1 MVSRINVSTAPATA
15 VDVAATIGVLDI
27 FGFESFGTN
36 SLEQLL
42 INFANE
48 KLQQQFTWYVFK
60 LEQQEYTKEG
70 ITWNPVDFKDNQPI
84 LDVIEGQGSLLALL
98 DEECRL
104 QSGSDDTFVQ
114 KLRRAGKRGT
124 VATGDGDPVEVLTF
138 PKRTQTPS
146 FILRHYAGF
155 VTYSAENFRDKNKD
169 AVHPQ
174 LLELLK
180 QSSTFVRSLF
190 STSSSTSDN
199 GSVGKLRGGSKMV
212 TLGSSFKG
220 QLTSLVATINS
231 TTVHYVRCIK
241 PNSEKSPDTFDLA
254 GVSSQ
259 LRCQGILEAIRISRA
274 AYPNRLLH
282 LQLLQR
288 YSMCVYDESLR
299 KDTESTLAGTFAR
312 ASEGDSL
319 AAAMKLLAALK
330 LDPSL
335 PNGNYQMGKTKCFMK
350 RNAMEKLEAARSRV
364 LTRFCVRIQAD
375 ARAWLRR
382 HEYATILRSSALVQR
397 VGRGMLARARARQER
412 AAIVLQAIV
421 RCTLAMEQHARTI
434 SGVVALQAVVR
445 GADARRTTVAL
456 RRDLAATFIQASY
469 LAWAGAARFTSLRV
483 AAVVIQ
489 REARRWIHV
498 VRYRS
503 MRDEAREEAS
513 LYAQVAKL
521 KNQLHAECERRAQV
535 EAEND
540 LLKQQLGNR
549 ESTRVSSTA
558 VTNSASAEQRSLDE
572 TRSFTS
578 PMSRAPAPVAGV
590 AVASV
595 STPSSRAGG
604 SPAGWLEGFGGLVS
618 GGAKASTYSASEI
631 EAIDRERMMLKK
643 KLSTEARNTQRIIDE
658 KEKKIKALQQRDLRA
673 SRKSAQET
681 GMLHEERKKNA
692 KLQDE
697 LRFAKS
703 TNQHVAAF
711 SRMISRAVVA
721 WFRRDLRREMEVT
734 RDDRCA
740 TSNAIALIVNAGD
753 AHGMRHHL
761 GCCSCSVNQIE
772 TIREERCA
780 TTDEHMQGL

>member
-1 MVSRINVSTAPATA
+1 MSILLNCVDRSRP
-15 VDVAATIGVLDI
+15 
-27 FGFESFGTN
+27 GFESFGIN

-60 LEQQEYTKEG
+60 LEQQEYKKEG
-70 ITWNPVDFKDNQPI
+70 ITWNPVDFQDNQPI
-84 LDVIEGQGSLLALL
+84 LDAIEGQGSLLALL

-114 KLRRAGKRGT
+114 KLRQAGKRGT
-124 VATGDGDPVEVLTF
+124 VATGEGNPVEVLTF
-138 PKRTQTPS
+138 PKRTQEPS

-180 QSSTFVRSLF
+180 QSSTFVSSLF
-190 STSSSTSDN
+190 PTSSTASTSDGGRAGN
-199 GSVGKLRGGSKMV
+199 LRGGSKML

-241 PNSEKSPDTFDLA
+241 PNFEKTPDKFDLA

-282 LQLLQR
+282 VQLLQR
-288 YSMCVYDESLR
+288 YSLCVYDVALR
-299 KDTESTLAGTFAR
+299 KDTESTPAGTFKR
-312 ASEGDSL
+312 EGDSL
-319 AAAMKLLAALK
+319 AAATDLLASLK

-335 PNGNYQMGKTKCFMK
+335 PGGNYQMGKTKCFMK
-350 RNAMEKLEAARSRV
+350 RSAMEKLEAARSRV
-364 LTRFCVRIQAD
+364 VARFCVRIQAD
-375 ARAWLRR
+375 TRAWLGRR
-382 HEYATILRSSALVQR
+382 KYTTILRSSALVIR

-412 AAIVLQAIV
+412 AAIVIQAAV
-421 RCTLAMEQHARTI
+421 RCTLSMQQRARTI
-434 SGVVALQAVVR
+434 AGVVALQAVVR
-445 GADARRTTVAL
+445 GIDARRTVVAL
-456 RRDLAATFIQASY
+456 RRDMAATLIQASY
-469 LAWAGAARFTSLRV
+469 LGWAGAARFARQRA

-489 REARRWIHV
+489 REARRLIHV
-498 VRYRS
+498 VSYRS

-513 LYAQVAKL
+513 LYGQIAKL

-540 LLKQQLGNR
+540 LLKKQLGNH
-549 ESTRVSSTA
+549 ESTRVSSPA
-558 VTNSASAEQRSLDE
+558 VTNSALGEQRSADE
-572 TRSFTS
+572 NRSFTS
-578 PMSRAPAPVAGV
+578 PSSARARAPVAGV
-590 AVASV
+590 AVESA
-595 STPSSRAGG
+595 STPSSWAGG
-604 SPAGWLEGFGGLVS
+604 SPAGWTSLGGILS
-618 GGAKASTYSASEI
+618 GGAKASAYSASEI
-631 EAIDRERMMLKK
+631 ESIDRERMLLKK
-643 KLSTEARNTQRIIDE
+643 KLATEVTNSRRIIDE

-681 GMLHEERKKNA
+681 GMLHEERKRSA

-697 LRFAKS
+697 LRFAES
-703 TNQHVAAF
+703 TPNLLHC
-711 SRMISRAVVA
+711 
-721 WFRRDLRREMEVT
+721 L
-734 RDDRCA
+734 
-740 TSNAIALIVNAGD
+740 N
-753 AHGMRHHL
+753 
-761 GCCSCSVNQIE
+761 
-772 TIREERCA
+772 
-780 TTDEHMQGL
+780 

>member
-1 MVSRINVSTAPATA
+1 MVSRINVSTGPATGA
-15 VDVAATIGVLDI
+15 DVAATIGVLDI

-60 LEQQEYTKEG
+60 LEQQEYKKEG

-104 QSGSDDTFVQ
+104 QTGSDDTFVQ

-124 VATGDGDPVEVLTF
+124 VSTGEGGPVEVLTF
-138 PKRTQTPS
+138 PKRTQEPS

-190 STSSSTSDN
+190 CTSFSTSDN
-199 GSVGKLRGGSKMV
+199 DSVGKMRGGSKMV

-220 QLTSLVATINS
+220 QLTSLVATINA

-282 LQLLQR
+282 LKLLQR

-299 KDTESTLAGTFAR
+299 KDTESTLAVTFAR
-312 ASEGDSL
+312 EDDSL
-319 AAAMKLLAALK
+319 AAATNLLAALK

-364 LTRFCVRIQAD
+364 LTRFCVRIQAGT
-375 ARAWLRR
+375 RAWLGR
-382 HEYATILRSSALVQR
+382 HKYATILRSSALVQR
-397 VGRGMLARARARQER
+397 VGRGMLARTRARQER

-456 RRDLAATFIQASY
+456 RRDLAATLIQASY
-469 LAWAGAARFTSLRV
+469 LAWAGAARFASLRV

-513 LYAQVAKL
+513 LYGQVAKL

-535 EAEND
+535 EAENE
-540 LLKQQLGNR
+540 LLKQQLGDR
-549 ESTRVSSTA
+549 ESTRMASTT
-558 VTNSASAEQRSLDE
+558 VTNSASADQRSLDE
-572 TRSFTS
+572 NRSFTS
-578 PMSRAPAPVAGV
+578 PMSKASAPVAGV

-595 STPSSRAGG
+595 STPSSRTGG
-604 SPAGWLEGFGGLVS
+604 SPAGWLEGLVS
-618 GGAKASTYSASEI
+618 GGSKASTYSASEI

-697 LRFAKS
+697 LRSAES
-703 TNQHVAAF
+703 TIQCVAAF
-711 SRMISRAVVA
+711 SRMKS
-721 WFRRDLRREMEVT
+721 
-734 RDDRCA
+734 
-740 TSNAIALIVNAGD
+740 
-753 AHGMRHHL
+753 
-761 GCCSCSVNQIE
+761 
-772 TIREERCA
+772 
-780 TTDEHMQGL
+780 